1 VSCYS
6 PTKRNLLTA
15 ENVNQQVKDGT
26 EQNDELTNGEDET
39 IYIILFHQICGTL
52 AIETKW
58 MQG

>member
-1 VSCYS
+1 V
-6 PTKRNLLTA
+6 
-15 ENVNQQVKDGT
+15 EDGT
-26 EQNDELTNGEDET
+26 EQHDELTNGEDET